1 MCLCVCSTHARALT
15 QKHTHNT
22 DGDDVNDSA
31 LKPSQIEFD
40 RSLSSLCV
48 CVVRARVCVCRTR
61 SFSLS
66 LFSLCASTRCAAT
79 AAEASI
85 PTPFT
90 AGSQVPTS
98 CARAGSR
105 PTLSLS
111 LSLSQTRSAPAAE
124 AAGNQTNTA
133 RAANHHVFEASA
145 AQNNTAML
153 THALHINTPHS
164 LAAVHIHTLRTSTTF
179 KVVSHYVQLGYKA
192 DQTGTQLTWFITRPT
207 RPCRAQSISTSSS
220 CG

>member
-1 MCLCVCSTHARALT
+1 MCSTHARALT

-31 LKPSQIEFD
+31 LKPSQIGFD

-66 LFSLCASTRCAAT
+66 SLSAPRLAALLQPLKQASPPPLLQT
-79 AAEASI
+79 
-85 PTPFT
+85 
-90 AGSQVPTS
+90 PTS
-98 CARAGSR
+98 CARAGSQ

-124 AAGNQTNTA
+124 AAAGNQTNTA
-133 RAANHHVFEASA
+133 RAANHHVFEVSA

-153 THALHINTPHS
+153 THALHTN
-164 LAAVHIHTLRTSTTF
+164 
-179 KVVSHYVQLGYKA
+179 
-192 DQTGTQLTWFITRPT
+192 TQL
-207 RPCRAQSISTSSS
+207 C
-220 CG
+220 